1 MKIPM
6 DYVAVDIETTGL
18 YPKYDKI
25 IEIGAAR
32 VRDGKVEDTFSVFVN
47 PGQSLPPK
55 IVELTGIHDQDVC
68 EAPSPGSAPPRSAF
82 GADP

>member
-32 VRDGKVEDTFSVFVN
+32 VRDGKVEDTFRQRLLN
-47 PGQSLPPK
+47 
-55 IVELTGIHDQDVC
+55 
-68 EAPSPGSAPPRSAF
+68 
-82 GADP
+82 

>member
-32 VRDGKVEDTFSVFVN
+32 VRDGKVEDTFSVLSIQ
-47 PGQSLPPK
+47 GK
-55 IVELTGIHDQDVC
+55 
-68 EAPSPGSAPPRSAF
+68 AF
-82 GADP
+82 CQRLLN

>member
-47 PGQSLPPK
+47 PGQSLLPK
-55 IVELTGIHDQDVC
+55 IV
-68 EAPSPGSAPPRSAF
+68 
-82 GADP
+82 